1 MGLPSFYGNPD
12 PEEEAEIFGV
22 PGPEWL
28 SQAVDGIAAEQEAVH
43 LETEG
48 YDDLQEAIEEREW
61 TELGASSRIVTEL
74 VQLSDEQLAH
84 VAEFIQELLGDKDE
98 EPEDP

>member
-28 SQAVDGIAAEQEAVH
+28 SQAVDGITAQQEAIH

-61 TELGASSRIVTEL
+61 TELETNFRIVTEL
-74 VQLSDEQLAH
+74 VQLSDEQLAN
-84 VAEFIQELLGDKDE
+84 VADFIQELLGDKDE
-98 EPEDP
+98 ESESS